1 MQQKPADRFN
11 GLAPTLLSTAD
22 ELLLIGKDRLKES
35 YLGRDCRLG
44 VFEVDR
50 PLKKNFC
57 YLFFRDYFYSIYFS
71 ITFIVMILLSP

>member
-1 MQQKPADRFN
+1 MQQKPDRRFN

-35 YLGRDCRLG
+35 YLGRDCQPG

-50 PLKKNFC
+50 L
-57 YLFFRDYFYSIYFS
+57 LTIV
-71 ITFIVMILLSP
+71 ITLSTTA

>member
-1 MQQKPADRFN
+1 MQQKPADRRFN

-35 YLGRDCRLG
+35 YLGRDCRPG

-50 PLKKNFC
+50 PLTICSC
-57 YLFFRDYFYSIYFS
+57 Y
-71 ITFIVMILLSP
+71 IVDHCLILLLSIL